1 MILLTVRPNANTV
14 RQQSC
19 PKYYSIGP
27 RLLWS
32 FTSFPQFN
40 KGFWFSYRKYLRI
53 TPVRP
58 PTLMPRPIGPPQDL
72 KPPDHE
78 TDGQNGPEIFPNYEA
93 DRAIRFLRE
102 SFVLMHDSEARA
114 QQMLDDAFG
123 DLLGFLPG
131 NFAARMIL
139 SAIANCGRDDS
150 INLVGIGQCES
161 PRCHCLRCAGHDLA
175 LRLFNGDDYA
185 RSIPSS
191 SPAPLASM
199 RC

>member
-1 MILLTVRPNANTV
+1 LS
-14 RQQSC
+14 Q
-19 PKYYSIGP
+19 
-27 RLLWS
+27 
-32 FTSFPQFN
+32 
-40 KGFWFSYRKYLRI
+40 
-53 TPVRP
+53 
-58 PTLMPRPIGPPQDL
+58 
-72 KPPDHE
+72 PDHE

-150 INLVGIGQCES
+150 INLVGISQCES

-175 LRLFNGDDYA
+175 LRLFNGDGINA
-185 RSIPSS
+185 LLTLNPF
-191 SPAPLASM
+191 ASEKKLSGHF
-199 RC
+199 RRTFHLFLPEKTGHDLTD